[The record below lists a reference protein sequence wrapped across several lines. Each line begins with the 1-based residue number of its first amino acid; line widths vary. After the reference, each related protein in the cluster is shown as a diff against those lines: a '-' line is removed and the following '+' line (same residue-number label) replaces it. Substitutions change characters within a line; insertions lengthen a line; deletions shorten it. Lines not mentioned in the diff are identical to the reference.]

1 MNFNDPSEFGKA
13 YQALCVNDPQKIH
26 AAFEDDQLAD
36 DDAAL
41 DLEPA
46 RVYLHP
52 DGEHFEVGG
61 LCGDGGCFT
70 TTGRVIPK
78 DEFAMCR
85 KLPISRGFR
94 R

>member
-1 MNFNDPSEFGKA
+1 MNFNDLSEFGRVYA
-13 YQALCVNDPQKIH
+13 SLRVDDPQQIH
-26 AAFEDDQLAD
+26 EAFEADQLAD

-46 RVYLHP
+46 RVYVHP
-52 DGEHFEVGG
+52 DGEHFEIGG

-70 TTGRVIPK
+70 TTGRVISK
-78 DEFAMCR
+78 AEFLECER
-85 KLPISRGFR
+85 LPISRGFR

>member
-13 YQALCVNDPQKIH
+13 YRALCVDDAQQIH
-26 AAFEDDQLAD
+26 AAFENDQLAD

-46 RVYLHP
+46 RVYVHP

-70 TTGRVIPK
+70 TTGRVIPGP
-78 DEFAMCR
+78 EFARCE